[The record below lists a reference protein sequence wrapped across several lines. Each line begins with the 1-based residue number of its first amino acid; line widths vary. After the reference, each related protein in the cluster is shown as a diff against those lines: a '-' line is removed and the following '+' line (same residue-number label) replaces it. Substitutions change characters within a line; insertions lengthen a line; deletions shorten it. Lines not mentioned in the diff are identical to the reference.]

1 MTDASSE
8 LIIRAQEGD
17 RLAQQAIVEAF
28 APMVFRLVSRFFH
41 CREDVE
47 DLAQDVFIKV
57 LLRIHHVRPEK
68 NFQGWLARIA
78 VNTCYDRLRRDRK
91 RRIALETYHPE
102 MTYTSRP
109 EYTFIGPAQRA
120 VAALDEKLR
129 IPLILK
135 EIEEMSVE
143 EIARIM
149 GLTETAVK
157 VRLFRARNKLRKVVT
172 QSHNTATSDTAQ

>member
-1 MTDASSE
+1 
-8 LIIRAQEGD
+8 
-17 RLAQQAIVEAF
+17 
-28 APMVFRLVSRFFH
+28 MVFRLVSRFFH
-41 CREDVE
+41 HREDVE

-57 LLRIHHVRPEK
+57 LLCIHHVRPEE

-78 VNTCYDRLRRDRK
+78 VNTCYDKLRRDRK

-102 MTYTSRP
+102 MSYTPRP
-109 EYTFIGPAQRA
+109 EYTFTGPAQRA

-143 EIARIM
+143 EVARIM
-149 GLTETAVK
+149 GLTQTAVK
-157 VRLFRARNKLRKVVT
+157 VRLFRARNKLREVDRKSVV
-172 QSHNTATSDTAQ
+172 